1 MQLNRKNYTYLSV
14 LVLAVAGTT
23 GASMQLSQPARAGES
38 VRECIQALI
47 DDGISE
53 TNAAIACRGQRN
65 SNWDNYKNGSTY
77 LELRARSGP
86 TPEGRW
92 RYSAPG
98 VPYDVMQRAGCQ
110 NVSGDDWRC
119 PTRKLRVYVHNHQPQ
134 YLELRA
140 RSGPTPEGRWRYSA
154 PGIPYDVMQR
164 AGCQNISGD
173 DWRCPT
179 RKLRVYI
186 HNNLGSS
193 IQFPQPPENPA
204 IFPF

>member
-1 MQLNRKNYTYLSV
+1 MQLKLRNNTRISV
-14 LVLAVAGTT
+14 LVLALVGSAV
-23 GASMQLSQPARAGES
+23 ASMQLLILQKPAIARES
-38 VRECIQALI
+38 VRRCIQDLI

-53 TNAAIACRGQRN
+53 TNAAIACRGQRDN
-65 SNWDNYKNGSTY
+65 DWRNYRNRDNYRDSDGN

-98 VPYDVMQRAGCQ
+98 VPYDAMIRAGCQ

-119 PTRKLRVYVHNHQPQ
+119 PTPRLRVDVQSRVRF
-134 YLELRA
+134 LELRA

-154 PGIPYDVMQR
+154 PGVSIDAMNR
-164 AGCQNISGD
+164 AGCQNVNGD

-179 RKLRVYI
+179 PRLRVQVTEKY
-186 HNNLGSS
+186 
-193 IQFPQPPENPA
+193 
-204 IFPF
+204 